1 MPLDPS
7 IVCFARH
14 LARVKSLQL
23 ARVLPGSDALDLE
36 QDLLLEV
43 FSGWSR
49 FDVRRGRAEAF
60 VEHLVAQRCW
70 KLRRCPKY
78 RVSQGASSCS
88 TTDDATPRAS
98 DAVCETERREAVRTA
113 IARMPAQ
120 YRDACQALC
129 DTDTVSDAARRL
141 AIPRSTLDSIIAKV
155 RHALAPIATV

>member
-1 MPLDPS
+1 MY
-7 IVCFARH
+7 FARH
-14 LARVKSLQL
+14 LARIKSLQL
-23 ARVLPGSDALDLE
+23 ARALPGSDALDLE
-36 QDLLLEV
+36 QDLLVEV

-49 FDVRRGRAEAF
+49 FDANRGRAEAF

-78 RVSQGASSCS
+78 RVSRGKEQRLALNES
-88 TTDDATPRAS
+88 TFHARDAACQ
-98 DAVCETERREAVRTA
+98 AEKREAVRIA
-113 IARMPAQ
+113 IARMPTQ